1 MELPVEA
8 WFEAVTDRTS
18 RRTYEARLPGD
29 EQLIPLEN
37 ACREFR
43 PFPESRA
50 EFVRQPA
57 DGVFKGIIG
66 SYGRI
71 TGAPCYLAFI
81 VDLTSGRVQECAG
94 YTGEG
99 LILQATALGLDT
111 CWVGGFFGR
120 KEASA
125 QVRLGENEAVLAV
138 SPVGFARGKKSLTD
152 RTFKFFAGSKGR
164 KPLGELVQGGLVT
177 NARIRRG
184 LEAARLA
191 PSAYNRQPWRF
202 RIEDGAVVI
211 RADKDGKGDK
221 ISRRLDCGIA
231 MLHFELGVRA
241 AGFSG
246 SWEFLPPPDVARFRF
261 CPA

>member
-1 MELPVEA
+1 MELPVDA
-8 WFEAVTDRTS
+8 WFKAIPVRAS
-18 RRTYEARLPGD
+18 RRTYEARPLRD
-29 EQLIPLEN
+29 EELVPLEN

-50 EFVRQPA
+50 ELVREPS
-57 DGVFKGIIG
+57 DGVFKGILG
-66 SYGRI
+66 NYGRV
-71 TGAPCYLAFI
+71 TGAPCYLAF
-81 VDLTSGRVQECAG
+81 VGDLTSTRAQECTG

-120 KEASA
+120 RAVSA

-138 SPVGFARGKKSLTD
+138 SPVGFARGKKSVTD
-152 RTFKFFAGSKGR
+152 RTFKFFAGSKNR
-164 KPLGELVQGGLVT
+164 NPLRALVQGGL
-177 NARIRRG
+177 AIDPRIRKG

-202 RIEDGAVVI
+202 GIEDGAVVI
-211 RADKDGKGDK
+211 RTDKEGKADK
-221 ISRRLDCGIA
+221 ISRHLDCGIA

-241 AGFSG
+241 AGLSG
-246 SWEFLPPPDVARFRF
+246 SWEFLPTPDVARFRF
-261 CPA
+261 GLA

>member
-1 MELPVEA
+1 MELPVDA
-8 WFEAVTDRTS
+8 WLKAIPVRTS
-18 RRTYEARLPGD
+18 RRTYEARPIGD
-29 EQLIPLEN
+29 ERLVPLEN

-50 EFVRQPA
+50 ELVREPA
-57 DGVFKGIIG
+57 DGVFRGIVG
-66 SYGRI
+66 SYGRV

-81 VDLTSGRVQECAG
+81 GDMTSSRVQECTG

-99 LILQATALGLDT
+99 LILLATGLGLET

-120 KEASA
+120 GAVSA
-125 QVRLGENEAVLAV
+125 QVRLGQTEAVLAV
-138 SPVGFARGKKSLTD
+138 SPVGFASGKKSVTD
-152 RTFKFFAGSKGR
+152 KTFKFFAGSKNR
-164 KPLGELVQGGLVT
+164 KPLGALVHSGL
-177 NARIRRG
+177 AIDPRIRKG

-202 RIEDGAVVI
+202 GFEEGGVVVREDKFG
-211 RADKDGKGDK
+211 RGDK

-241 AGFSG
+241 AGLRG
-246 SWEFLPPPDVARFRF
+246 SWEFLQAPDVARFRF
-261 CPA
+261 GPA

>member
-8 WFEAVTDRTS
+8 WFKAVTDRTS
-18 RRTYEARLPGD
+18 RRSYKARPPGD
-29 EQLIPLEN
+29 EMLVSLEK

-43 PFPESRA
+43 PFTESRA
-50 EFVRQPA
+50 ELVREPA
-57 DGVFKGIIG
+57 DGVFKGVIG

-71 TGAPCYLAFI
+71 TGAPWYLAF
-81 VDLTSGRVQECAG
+81 VGDMTSGRVQECTG

-99 LILQATALGLDT
+99 LILLATALGLDT

-120 KEASA
+120 RTVSA
-125 QVRLGENEAVLAV
+125 QIRLEENEAVLAI

-152 RTFKFFAGSKGR
+152 RTFKFFAGSKSR
-164 KPLGELVQGGLVT
+164 KPLCELVEGRPMT
-177 NARIRRG
+177 DERIRKG

-202 RIEDGAVVI
+202 WFEDGAVVI
-211 RADKDGKGDK
+211 RGDKDGKSDK

-241 AGFSG
+241 AGLSG

-261 CPA
+261 GPA

>member
-1 MELPVEA
+1 MELPVDA
-8 WFEAVTDRTS
+8 WFRAVPVRTS
-18 RRTYEARLPGD
+18 RRTYEARSLGD
-29 EQLIPLEN
+29 EQLFPLAN

-50 EFVRQPA
+50 ELVREPA
-57 DGVFKGIIG
+57 DGVFKGIVG

-71 TGAPCYLAFI
+71 TGAPCYLAF
-81 VDLTSGRVQECAG
+81 VGDMTSSRVQECVG

-120 KEASA
+120 RAVSA
-125 QVRLGENEAVLAV
+125 QARLGENEAVLAV
-138 SPVGFARGKKSLTD
+138 SPVGFAPGKKSLTD
-152 RTFKFFAGSKGR
+152 RTFKFFAGSKNR
-164 KPLGELVQGGLVT
+164 KPLEELVDGGFVT
-177 NARIRRG
+177 DARIRAG

-202 RIEDGAVVI
+202 GIEAGAVVI

-241 AGFSG
+241 AGLSG

-261 CPA
+261 GPA